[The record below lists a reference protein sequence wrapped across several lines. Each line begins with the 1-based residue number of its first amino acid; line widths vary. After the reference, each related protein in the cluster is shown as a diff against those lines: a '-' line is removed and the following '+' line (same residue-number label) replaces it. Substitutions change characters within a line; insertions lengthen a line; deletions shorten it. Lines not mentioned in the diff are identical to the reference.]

1 LEVDQLDKEYS
12 KILKYGFLIHFIVA
26 IAFGLGYFFVPDTLL
41 DFFEWPVQDLY
52 VVRVLGA
59 AFIGI
64 SSSSILGYLTTS
76 WDNVKIIVQMELVW
90 LIFGILGA
98 FWSLL
103 GAVEYPLFAII
114 APLLLIGFLIAF
126 GYSYYLEEFQ

>member
-1 LEVDQLDKEYS
+1 MEKEYS
-12 KILKYGFLIHFIVA
+12 KILKYVFLVHFIVA
-26 IAFGLGYFFVPDTLL
+26 IAFGLGYFFVPDALL
-41 DFFEWPVQDLY
+41 DFFEWPVQDFY

-64 SSSSILGYLTTS
+64 GASSILGYLTTS
-76 WDNVKIIVQMELVW
+76 WDKEKIIVQMELVW

-103 GAVEYPLFAII
+103 GAVEYPLFAIT
-114 APLLLIGFLIAF
+114 APLMLVGFLLAF
-126 GYSYYLEEFQ
+126 GYCYYLEEFQ